1 MVLIQNPFHEAILY
15 SLLNFSTEIDYIN
28 PAFPAKASFNTL
40 FNTLTSYAKDTLCE
54 TGSSGFPFRIFCR
67 SKKENTARLSFFSC
81 TYFS

>member
-40 FNTLTSYAKDTLCE
+40 F
-54 TGSSGFPFRIFCR
+54 
-67 SKKENTARLSFFSC
+67 
-81 TYFS
+81 